1 MARPEGSSAA
11 AAAGAA
17 SSTCTWD
24 TMNSEGSCAAYDFR
38 VACSLGW
45 LEYKDTF
52 ASKEPP
58 IDFALRASSSFTSTA
73 DRTLA
78 KSSQASFFSGS
89 IFATRLSASGNS
101 AMCTLG
107 WSPLAFGRY
116 LQISSVV
123 KTSTGAIR
131 RTKALVI
138 FQTAVC
144 AERRDWLCAAFV

>member
-1 MARPEGSSAA
+1 MARPEDSSTSD
-11 AAAGAA
+11 AAGAA
-17 SSTCTWD
+17 SRTCTWD
-24 TMNSEGSCAAYDFR
+24 TMNSAGSCAAYNFR

-58 IDFALRASSSFTSTA
+58 MDFALRASSSFTSTA

-78 KSSQASFFSGS
+78 NSSQASFFSGS
-89 IFATRLSASGNS
+89 ILATRLPASGNS
-101 AMCTLG
+101 AICTLG
-107 WSPLAFGRY
+107 WSSLAFGRY

-123 KTSTGAIR
+123 KTRTGAIR
-131 RTKALVI
+131 RTKALVV

-144 AERRDWLCAAFV
+144 AERRDLFWAAFV